1 MNKLLFLVTYII
13 PGFRVLQILYQE
25 QGKRE
30 RCKSRSSPPQSLPF
44 CTPWAIKI
52 WLWVLLRTKYVYL
65 FHQWMVFEYPK
76 NNKCTSL
83 FNYTKMQHHLLVTLT
98 LSSCSVQTLSASS
111 SMKIAR
117 LMEVPPMALLEGLL
131 TNGNRE
137 VHYPAPLLKLWM
149 RSTQPPH
156 DSPSGLVF
164 HPCFLDSLLKKL
176 QTDGN
181 SILTC
186 RKGLSTLSSWTIL
199 HISSWKDAQFW
210 TCQIRKELLILN

>member
-1 MNKLLFLVTYII
+1 MGLI
-13 PGFRVLQILYQE
+13 
-25 QGKRE
+25 
-30 RCKSRSSPPQSLPF
+30 
-44 CTPWAIKI
+44 
-52 WLWVLLRTKYVYL
+52 LRTKYVYL
-65 FHQWMVFEYPK
+65 CHQWVVFEYPK
-76 NNKCTSL
+76 SNKCLSL
-83 FNYTKMQHHLLVTLT
+83 FNFSKMQNHLLVTL
-98 LSSCSVQTLSASS
+98 SSCSAQTLSASS
-111 SMKIAR
+111 SMKIGR
-117 LMEVPPMALLEGLL
+117 LMEVPPIALLEGLL

-186 RKGLSTLSSWTIL
+186 RKDLSALSS
-199 HISSWKDAQFW
+199 
-210 TCQIRKELLILN
+210 